1 VRVVIGL
8 YALVEQLAKQCRAA
22 VYVVRAGRPPPVCRR
37 RVARNTR
44 RVPGRP
50 DEALNVCR
58 LSSLALAAQ
67 VGSASSASQ
76 VWNGS
81 IADEYTSMVFCD
93 SSPASRPSFQLPNRH
108 SSHPTTRLSFSLH
121 IARPLPQLLRSVS

>member
-58 LSSLALAAQ
+58 LSS
-67 VGSASSASQ
+67 VGL
-76 VWNGS
+76 G
-81 IADEYTSMVFCD
+81 
-93 SSPASRPSFQLPNRH
+93 RPG
-108 SSHPTTRLSFSLH
+108 RLSVIGEPGLE
-121 IARPLPQLLRSVS
+121 RLDR